1 MRTPRVPAPPR
12 HDPTHGS
19 PHPVNYFANH
29 CANHCA
35 TQSATA
41 TQSANLCATQSATA
55 TQSAN
60 LCATHSAHP
69 AVTLARRMVM
79 RLATPTLGLALL
91 AVTPLSAGPIA
102 CASGTGTPP
111 PAHRNN
117 AERPP
122 PFALAPDFSVPDATG
137 TPRDLASLMGPK
149 GLVLVLYR
157 GHW

>member
-1 MRTPRVPAPPR
+1 MRTPRVPAPSR
-12 HDPTHGS
+12 HDPTHS
-19 PHPVNYFANH
+19 PRPVNHSANH
-29 CANHCA
+29 SASHAANEP
-35 TQSATA
+35 
-41 TQSANLCATQSATA
+41 ANG
-55 TQSAN
+55 
-60 LCATHSAHP
+60 
-69 AVTLARRMVM
+69 AVNLARRMTK
-79 RLATPTLGLALL
+79 RLTTPTLGLALL
-91 AVTPLSAGPIA
+91 AFMPLMPLMPLSAGPIA

>member
-1 MRTPRVPAPPR
+1 MRTPRVPAPSR
-12 HDPTHGS
+12 HDPTHG
-19 PHPVNYFANH
+19 PRPVNHSVNHSASHSANH
-29 CANHCA
+29 LANEP
-35 TQSATA
+35 
-41 TQSANLCATQSATA
+41 
-55 TQSAN
+55 
-60 LCATHSAHP
+60 AHG
-69 AVTLARRMVM
+69 AVNLARRMTKL
-79 RLATPTLGLALL
+79 LATPTLGLALL
-91 AVTPLSAGPIA
+91 AFMPLSAGPIA

>member
-1 MRTPRVPAPPR
+1 MRPPRVPAPQR
-12 HDPTHGS
+12 HDPAHS
-19 PHPVNYFANH
+19 SAHHPVDHPVDLAVN
-29 CANHCA
+29 
-35 TQSATA
+35 
-41 TQSANLCATQSATA
+41 
-55 TQSAN
+55 
-60 LCATHSAHP
+60 HSAQVI
-69 AVTLARRMVM
+69 AKVMVKRMT
-79 RLATPTLGLALL
+79 RHLPTPLLGLALL
-91 AVTPLSAGPIA
+91 AFMPQFAGPLA

-122 PFALAPDFSVPDATG
+122 PFATAPDFTVSDATG

>member
-1 MRTPRVPAPPR
+1 MRTPRVPALA
-12 HDPTHGS
+12 HG
-19 PHPVNYFANH
+19 
-29 CANHCA
+29 
-35 TQSATA
+35 
-41 TQSANLCATQSATA
+41 
-55 TQSAN
+55 
-60 LCATHSAHP
+60 
-69 AVTLARRMVM
+69 AVHLARRTVKL
-79 RLATPTLGLALL
+79 LATPVLGLALL
-91 AVTPLSAGPIA
+91 AFMPLSAGPLA
-102 CASGTGTPP
+102 CASGTGPPP

>member
-1 MRTPRVPAPPR
+1 MRTPRVPAPSR
-12 HDPTHGS
+12 HDPTHGPRS
-19 PHPVNYFANH
+19 VNHSANH
-29 CANHCA
+29 PANH
-35 TQSATA
+35 
-41 TQSANLCATQSATA
+41 SANEP
-55 TQSAN
+55 AN
-60 LCATHSAHP
+60 HSASEP
-69 AVTLARRMVM
+69 ANGAVNLARRMTK
-79 RLATPTLGLALL
+79 RLTTPTLGLALL
-91 AVTPLSAGPIA
+91 AFMPLMPLSAGPIA